1 MMKDYDEDTAAA
13 VDNYDDVYDFAA
25 VYCNGYDADD
35 AAENG
40 NKINKDKFNDTDK
53 KTATVLERTCQRKE
67 KLATS
72 VRQTDNT

>member
-1 MMKDYDEDTAAA
+1 MTTTMMKMMKDYDEDTAAD

-40 NKINKDKFNDTDK
+40 NKINKYKFNLTIQI
-53 KTATVLERTCQRKE
+53 R
-67 KLATS
+67 
-72 VRQTDNT
+72 RQQQF